1 MQTDHVDRI
10 LSQWQHERPELD
22 LLAMSIFGRL
32 WRLNAIAGKAIEQ
45 VHLQF
50 GLTQPEFDVLA
61 ALRRSGEPYTL
72 SPTALYTSL
81 MLSSGAM
88 TNRLDK
94 LEARGLIYREPSPE
108 DRRSMLV
115 SLSKKGLALIN
126 ETMTAHVA
134 NEQQL
139 LSSLDRDQQQ
149 QLADLLR
156 TLLLNVGKDQAEVES
171 SGQ

>member
-10 LSQWQHERPELD
+10 LQQWQHERPELD
-22 LLAMSIFGRL
+22 PLAMSIFGRL
-32 WRLNAIAGKAIEQ
+32 WRLNAIAGKAVEQ

-61 ALRRSGEPYTL
+61 TLRRSGEPYTL

-115 SLSKKGLALIN
+115 AMTKAGLALIN

-134 NEQQL
+134 NEQRL
-139 LSSLDRDQQQ
+139 LRSLNLEQQKE
-149 QLADLLR
+149 LADLLR
-156 TLLLNVGKDQAEVES
+156 TLLLDMGHDQTDPVNLE
-171 SGQ
+171 

>member
-10 LSQWQHERPELD
+10 LQQWQHERPELD
-22 LLAMSIFGRL
+22 PLAMSIFGRL
-32 WRLNAIAGKAIEQ
+32 WRLNAIASKAVEQ

-61 ALRRSGEPYTL
+61 TLRRSGEPYTL

-115 SLSKKGLALIN
+115 ALSKAGLALIN

-134 NEQQL
+134 NEQRL
-139 LSSLDRDQQQ
+139 LHSLDHTQQQ
-149 QLADLLR
+149 ELANLLR
-156 TLLLNVGKDQAEVES
+156 TLLLAIGKDQTNPMQPE
-171 SGQ
+171 

>member
-22 LLAMSIFGRL
+22 PLAMSIFGRL
-32 WRLNAIAGKAIEQ
+32 WRLNAIASKAIEQ

-50 GLTQPEFDVLA
+50 GLTQPEFDVLVT
-61 ALRRSGEPYTL
+61 LRRSGEPYTL

-81 MLSSGAM
+81 LLSSGAM

-94 LEARGLIYREPSPE
+94 LEARGLVYREPSPE

-115 SLSKKGLALIN
+115 ALTKTGLALIN

-134 NEQQL
+134 NEQRL
-139 LSSLDRDQQQ
+139 LHSLDRAQQQ
-149 QLADLLR
+149 ELADLLR
-156 TLLLNVGKDQAEVES
+156 TLLLNIGKDPVETI
-171 SGQ
+171 QPE

>member
-22 LLAMSIFGRL
+22 PLAMSIFGRL
-32 WRLNAIAGKAIEQ
+32 WRLNAIASKAIEQ
-45 VHLQF
+45 VHLQY

-61 ALRRSGEPYTL
+61 TLRRSGEPYTL

-81 MLSSGAM
+81 LLSSGAM

-115 SLSKKGLALIN
+115 ALTKTGLVLIN

-134 NEQQL
+134 NEQRL
-139 LSSLDRDQQQ
+139 LHSLDRTQQQ
-149 QLADLLR
+149 ELADLLR
-156 TLLLNVGKDQAEVES
+156 TLLLNIGKEPVDTIPPE
-171 SGQ
+171 

>member
-10 LSQWQHERPELD
+10 LQQWQHERPELD
-22 LLAMSIFGRL
+22 PLAMSIFGRL
-32 WRLNAIAGKAIEQ
+32 WRLSAIASKAVEH

-61 ALRRSGEPYTL
+61 TLRRSGEPYTL
-72 SPTALYTSL
+72 SPTALYTLL

-115 SLSKKGLALIN
+115 ALTKAGLALIN
-126 ETMTAHVA
+126 DTMTAHVA
-134 NEQQL
+134 NEQRL
-139 LSSLDRDQQQ
+139 LHSLDHSQQQ
-149 QLADLLR
+149 ELANLLR
-156 TLLLNVGKDQAEVES
+156 TLLLAIGKDQNDPIQPE
-171 SGQ
+171 

>member
-10 LSQWQHERPELD
+10 LQQWQHERPELD
-22 LLAMSIFGRL
+22 PLAMSIFGRL
-32 WRLNAIAGKAIEQ
+32 WRLNAIASKAVEQ

-61 ALRRSGEPYTL
+61 TLRRSGEPYTL

-115 SLSKKGLALIN
+115 ALSKAGLALIN

-134 NEQQL
+134 NEQRL
-139 LSSLDRDQQQ
+139 LHSLDHTQQQ
-149 QLADLLR
+149 ELTDLLR
-156 TLLLNVGKDQAEVES
+156 TLLLASGKDQTDPM
-171 SGQ
+171 QP

>member
-10 LSQWQHERPELD
+10 LQQWQHERPELD
-22 LLAMSIFGRL
+22 PLAMSIFGRL
-32 WRLNAIAGKAIEQ
+32 WRLNAIASKAVEQ
-45 VHLQF
+45 VHLEF
-50 GLTQPEFDVLA
+50 GLSQPEFDVLA
-61 ALRRSGEPYTL
+61 TLRRSGEPYML

-115 SLSKKGLALIN
+115 ALTTAGLARIN

-134 NEQQL
+134 NEQRL
-139 LSSLDRDQQQ
+139 LCSLNSIQQQ
-149 QLADLLR
+149 ALADLLR
-156 TLLLNVGKDQAEVES
+156 TLLLDMGNDQTDPVDPE
-171 SGQ
+171 

>member
-10 LSQWQHERPELD
+10 LQQWQHERPELD
-22 LLAMSIFGRL
+22 PLAMSIFGRL
-32 WRLNAIAGKAIEQ
+32 WRLNAIASKAVEQ

-61 ALRRSGEPYTL
+61 TLRRSGEPYTL

-108 DRRSMLV
+108 DRPSMLV
-115 SLSKKGLALIN
+115 AMTKAGLALIN

-134 NEQQL
+134 NEQRL
-139 LSSLDRDQQQ
+139 LRSLNLEQQKE
-149 QLADLLR
+149 LADLLR
-156 TLLLNVGKDQAEVES
+156 TLLLDMGHDQTDPVNLE
-171 SGQ
+171 

>member
-10 LSQWQHERPELD
+10 LQQWQHERPELD
-22 LLAMSIFGRL
+22 PLAMSIFGRL
-32 WRLNAIAGKAIEQ
+32 WRLNAIASKAVEH

-61 ALRRSGEPYTL
+61 TLRRSGEPYRL

-94 LEARGLIYREPSPE
+94 LESRGLIYREPSPD

-115 SLSKKGLALIN
+115 ALSQTGLALIN
-126 ETMTAHVA
+126 ESMTAHVA

-139 LSSLDRDQQQ
+139 LQALDPAQQQ
-149 QLADLLR
+149 ALADLLR
-156 TLLLNVGKDQAEVES
+156 TLLLSMGKDETNPM
-171 SGQ
+171 